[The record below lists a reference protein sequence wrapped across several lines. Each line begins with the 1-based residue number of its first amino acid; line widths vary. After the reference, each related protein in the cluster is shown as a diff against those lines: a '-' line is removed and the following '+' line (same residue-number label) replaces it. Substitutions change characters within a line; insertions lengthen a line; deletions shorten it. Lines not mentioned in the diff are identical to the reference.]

1 MSKDTWNGDLYSAA
15 SASSPLGAAD
25 KLCLTELT
33 HQLAR
38 LSVKAVTLHAILPE
52 TVNPEGAAV
61 PATSVPDQ

>member
-15 SASSPLGAAD
+15 GARGLSPLGAAD

-38 LSVKAVTLHAILPE
+38 LSVKPVTLSSPK
-52 TVNPEGAAV
+52 P
-61 PATSVPDQ
+61 